1 VKLITAIIKPFKLD
15 DVKAALA
22 AADVLGVT
30 VTEVSGHGRQGGHT
44 ESYRGT
50 EYQLDY
56 VPKVKLEIVADDGD
70 APAIV
75 DAITTA
81 ARTGKIGDGKVWV
94 TPVATLVRVR
104 TGERGA
110 DAL

>member
-1 VKLITAIIKPFKLD
+1 MKLITAIIKPFKLD

-44 ESYRGT
+44 ETYRGT

-56 VPKVKLEIVADDGD
+56 VPKVKLEIVADDADD
-70 APAIV
+70 AGHRRCDHHRRPHRQ
-75 DAITTA
+75 D
-81 ARTGKIGDGKVWV
+81 R
-94 TPVATLVRVR
+94 
-104 TGERGA
+104 
-110 DAL
+110 

>member
-1 VKLITAIIKPFKLD
+1 MKLITAIIKPFKLD

-22 AADVLGVT
+22 AAHVLGVT

-44 ESYRGT
+44 ETYRGT

-56 VPKVKLEIVADDGD
+56 VPKVKLEIVADDAD
-70 APAIV
+70 APGIV

-94 TPVATLVRVR
+94 SSLDEIVRIR
-104 TGERGA
+104 TGEQGP
-110 DAL
+110 DAI